1 MNDTQLQLLHYFF
14 LVFHTIFIL
23 FNLFGWIWKKTRKWN
38 FITLMLTLFS
48 WIVVGVWKGF
58 GYCFITDWHYD
69 VLNKLGET
77 DLPRS
82 YIAYLIFKISGWLP
96 NGNLVDAATIIGI
109 TLAVIASVW
118 FNFFE
123 KKLKGR

>member
-82 YIAYLIFKISGWLP
+82 YIAYLVFKISGWLP